1 MVLFCLVLSQTTIP
15 RLKSSRPYLF
25 VASQQAGNLGRKSD
39 AAFRMGG
46 YRVLIT
52 RSSLARS
59 VQENTVSLRP
69 PLRLGSLAGSGGAG
83 NPGDGTFQQ

>member
-1 MVLFCLVLSQTTIP
+1 MPPSGWVAGLCFPPL
-15 RLKSSRPYLF
+15 RLGSL
-25 VASQQAGNLGRKSD
+25 AGSGGVGNPGRKSD